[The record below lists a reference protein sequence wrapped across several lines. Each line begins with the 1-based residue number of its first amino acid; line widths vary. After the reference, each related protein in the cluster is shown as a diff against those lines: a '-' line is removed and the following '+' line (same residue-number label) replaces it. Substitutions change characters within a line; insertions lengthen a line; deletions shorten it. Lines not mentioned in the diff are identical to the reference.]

1 MANWPA
7 RCAVATVF
15 GTPGLIYHFRVRVES
30 SAGADQ
36 YQVLFRHQFFF
47 LRGSSILLS
56 GLSVTRGNNMIA
68 HLPLSVVECTLGSAN
83 VNGRQALSKKEERKP
98 FFVPGEKRKTA
109 FTIKIPKPGKKAR
122 ACLLRKV
129 PASARSGTKMMS
141 FGRTQFR
148 FSSALFF
155 ILPGAPLPVG
165 AQRCDGMGLKT
176 YFFFYNL
183 HGRGTCSGG
192 GGGGRGS

>member
-7 RCAVATVF
+7 RCAFATVF
-15 GTPGLIYHFRVRVES
+15 GTPGLIYHFRMRVES

-83 VNGRQALSKKEERKP
+83 VNGQQAPSKKERKP
-98 FFVPGEKRKTA
+98 FFVPGENGFHDKN
-109 FTIKIPKPGKKAR
+109 PKAR
-122 ACLLRKV
+122 EKSKGV
-129 PASARSGTKMMS
+129 P
-141 FGRTQFR
+141 FTQ
-148 FSSALFF
+148 
-155 ILPGAPLPVG
+155 
-165 AQRCDGMGLKT
+165 
-176 YFFFYNL
+176 
-183 HGRGTCSGG
+183 
-192 GGGGRGS
+192 GSCICPIRD